1 MNIRT
6 LTIEPPKGISLEE
19 AKIALKHL
27 KFKIIEQVETVVEA
41 DEISG
46 NQEKEIME
54 ISQSINKNGAKKW
67 FAKKGI
73 KV

>member
-27 KFKIIEQVETVVEA
+27 KFKIIEQVETA
-41 DEISG
+41 EISDS
-46 NQEKEIME
+46 QEKEIME